1 MKLWT
6 SEQTDLII
14 GMWRQ
19 GMSAGDIAKRLNDY
33 GLSVSRNAVI
43 GRIHRTMDPAVRRRE
58 SPISAIS
65 PHRERDMHK
74 RKRSPKPAAIKYN
87 KAGKPKIIN
96 TRAAKPSELE
106 HSKREWEALK
116 AQMAARPDVGRI
128 TNILDLEP
136 HHCRWPV
143 GDGPFAFCG
152 DRKIPGKSYCAGH
165 LARSQATRAPEWL
178 PVVHGTSAVEPTKG
192 VEELTE
198 SVAA

>member
-1 MKLWT
+1 MKWNV
-6 SEQTDLII
+6 EQTDLLLAL
-14 GMWRQ
+14 WRD
-19 GMSAGDIAKRLNDY
+19 GLSAGAIADHFGRL
-33 GLSVSRNAVI
+33 GVPVTRNAVI
-43 GRIHRTMDPAVRRRE
+43 GRVHRKMAPDDRRRE

-74 RKRSPKPAAIKYN
+74 RKRGPKPAAIKYN

-96 TRAAKPSELE
+96 TRQAKPSELE

-152 DRKIPGKSYCAGH
+152 DRKVPGKSYCAGH
-165 LARSQATRAPEWL
+165 LARSQATRALEWL

-192 VEELTE
+192 VEELHET
-198 SVAA
+198 VAA